1 MILANNAALILSV
14 SVVFGGCT
22 GIMCVLL
29 HCVMLNGWI
38 ILLQVVGIVNITTLN
53 NRQYCVIVDPV
64 GDDGKPQLGQKKLIK
79 GEKSFFLRP
88 GEKLEKGTQNV
99 FVMGEDE
106 GLILKANETFTDEDH
121 VRLTF
126 ILIHSYSYTHT
137 HILILIHSY
146 SYIHIHLTF
155 SYSHFHAYS
164 HTLILILSFPYSHS
178 HNIPFS
184 HTHNNNNYYI

>member
-14 SVVFGGCT
+14 SVMFGRCT
-22 GIMCVLL
+22 GIMCILL
-29 HCVMLNGWI
+29 PCVILNGWI

-126 ILIHSYSYTHT
+126 ILIHSYTHT
-137 HILILIHSY
+137 HTLILIHSY
-146 SYIHIHLTF
+146 SSHILILDAF

-164 HTLILILSFPYSHS
+164 HTLIPIF
-178 HNIPFS
+178 PFS
-184 HTHNNNNYYI
+184 